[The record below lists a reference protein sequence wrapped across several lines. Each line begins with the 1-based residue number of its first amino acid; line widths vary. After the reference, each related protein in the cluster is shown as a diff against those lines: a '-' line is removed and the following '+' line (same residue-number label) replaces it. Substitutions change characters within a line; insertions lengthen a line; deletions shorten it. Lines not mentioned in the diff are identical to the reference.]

1 MTLVADP
8 RADDR
13 TTPPSRRR
21 FGPLWA
27 HLVALAVVLVVLVPV
42 IGTSASFSA
51 DEGAAIVQ
59 AKSLAAGHGWLVAHP
74 VPQVD
79 PTGAAYPLELSGRG
93 SNGTAPFVK
102 HPAYAV
108 LLAAADRLGG
118 VAAMVLLSML
128 GAVAAAGLAALLAR
142 RLDPVLAV
150 PTLWVVGLGSPL
162 LFDGYLVI
170 AHTLGAACAAGAVLA
185 AAVAVERRSRW
196 AAAAVLP
203 CMAGAVL
210 MRTEAAFLGL
220 GLAVAAVTLLR
231 RHDRVVVGMVA
242 AASVAGVL
250 GARMVERVWIG
261 SVLGGPGVGTG
272 PLTPIA
278 SQGWIRDRWQAFV
291 LTWLRPSYSAPRIVD
306 LCLVLMA
313 AALVLA
319 AYNVRRGRPGGV
331 GPCAVVAGAAA
342 LVALAVAPDNLVP
355 GLLMACPLIG
365 AGLALVG
372 RDTLASPTARLAA
385 VTSAVFVAAVLA
397 TQYATGGSGEWGG
410 RYFALALPVAL
421 PVLVLALRRRGSQP
435 LVAGLLV
442 CAVVMSVM
450 AVSGIRST
458 HRFTAG
464 LVAAVDRASGPDRP
478 VLVTTQALV
487 PRLSWPTMDHQRWLL
502 SKPADLGSL
511 VDRFAPA
518 GITRFTFVAR
528 GGADVALLPPGLV
541 REASTTYHG
550 WQILVLGTS

>member
-1 MTLVADP
+1 MTLVADR
-8 RADDR
+8 RADQP
-13 TTPPSRRR
+13 TAPAPRR

-27 HLVALAVVLVVLVPV
+27 HLVALAVVLVVLLPV

-93 SNGTAPFVK
+93 PKGTAPFVK
-102 HPAYAV
+102 HPLYAV
-108 LLAAADRLGG
+108 LLAGADRLGG
-118 VAAMVLLSML
+118 VAAMVLLSIL
-128 GAVAAAGLAALLAR
+128 GTVAAAGLAALLAR
-142 RLDPVLAV
+142 RLDPVLAL
-150 PTLWVVGLGSPL
+150 PTLWVVGVGSPL

-170 AHTLGAACAAGAVLA
+170 AHTLGAAGAAGAVLA

-196 AAAAVLP
+196 AAALVLP
-203 CMAGAVL
+203 AVAGAVL

-231 RHDRVVVGMVA
+231 WHDRVVVAMVA
-242 AASVAGVL
+242 AASVGGVL
-250 GARMVERVWIG
+250 GARLVERVWIA
-261 SVLGGPGVGTG
+261 SVLGGANGGTG
-272 PLTPIA
+272 AVAPATTK
-278 SQGWIRDRWQAFV
+278 GFVGDRWQGFV
-291 LTWLRPSYSAPRIVD
+291 LTWLRPSYAAPRIVD

-319 AYNVRRGRPGGV
+319 AYNARRRRPGV
-331 GPCAVVAGAAA
+331 GACAAVAGAAA
-342 LVALAVAPDNLVP
+342 LVALAVAPTNLVP
-355 GLLMACPLIG
+355 GLLVACPLIA

-385 VTSAVFVAAVLA
+385 VTSVVFVAAVLA

-421 PVLVLALRRRGSQP
+421 PVLVLAMRRRGPRP
-435 LVAGLLV
+435 LLAGLLV
-442 CAVVMSVM
+442 CSVVMSVM
-450 AVSGIRST
+450 AVGGIRST

-464 LVAAVDRASGPDRP
+464 LVAAVDRAAGPDRP

-487 PRLSWPTMDHQRWLL
+487 PRRSWPTMDHQRWLL
-502 SKPADLGSL
+502 SKPADLAPL
-511 VDRFAPA
+511 VDRLGPA

-528 GGADVALLPPGLV
+528 GDADLALLPPGLV
-541 REASTTYHG
+541 REASSSYQG
-550 WQILVLGTS
+550 WQIVVLKTS